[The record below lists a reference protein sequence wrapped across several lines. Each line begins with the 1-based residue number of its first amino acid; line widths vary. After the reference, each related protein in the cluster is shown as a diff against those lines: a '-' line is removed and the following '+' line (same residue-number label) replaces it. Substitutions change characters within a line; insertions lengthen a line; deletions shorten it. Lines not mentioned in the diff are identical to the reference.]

1 MISSEAISKELFKK
15 IRRIQFISTGLASNV
30 FAGAY
35 RSAFKGKGMEFE
47 EVREYQP
54 GDDVRSIDWNVTARM
69 NHLYVKN
76 FREERELT
84 VFLVVDKSASERFG
98 SGSVAKRELIAEIGA
113 VLAFSAIKNND
124 NVGLILF
131 SDVVEKYLP
140 PSKGTRHILHIIR
153 ELLHY
158 QPKQPGS
165 NLKGAL
171 AFLGKVQRKSGI
183 CFILSDFIC
192 PDFSHEAAI
201 IAKRHDLISISI
213 TDPCEHAFP
222 ELNLV
227 NLRDLETEETSIIDT
242 SSQAVQK
249 QFKDRAAERLQTTQ
263 RLMQNIGASFIDIR
277 TDRAYMAALRGF
289 FKLREKRRL

>member
-1 MISSEAISKELFKK
+1 MSSELISNDFFKK
-15 IRRIQFISTGLASNV
+15 IRRIQFVSTGLASAV

-69 NHLYVKN
+69 NHLYIKN

-84 VFLVVDKSASERFG
+84 VFLVIDKSASERFG
-98 SGSVAKRELIAEIGA
+98 SSSMAKNELIAEIGA

-131 SDVVEKYLP
+131 SDSIEKYLP
-140 PSKGTRHILHIIR
+140 PSKGNRHILHIIR
-153 ELLHY
+153 ELLYY

-165 NLKGAL
+165 NLKAAL
-171 AFLGKVQRKSGI
+171 AFLGKVQRKSAI

-201 IAKRHDLISISI
+201 AAKRHDLISISI
-213 TDPCEHAFP
+213 TDPCENAFP
-222 ELNLV
+222 SLNLV
-227 NLRDLETEETSIIDT
+227 TIKDLETETISIVD
-242 SSQAVQK
+242 SSALEVQSH
-249 QFKDRAAERLQTTQ
+249 FKNTARERLKAVEQ
-263 RLMQNIGASFIDIR
+263 LMQRIGGGFINIS
-277 TDRAYMAALRGF
+277 TDKAYMGALREF